1 MKRLLVLIMGFVAML
16 QLSVAAIACDLCAVY
31 RSMEAKSSKQGF
43 NLGVFE
49 QYTHFDT
56 LQLEGTKVDDSAGQ
70 VLDSSITQ
78 FIVGYQS
85 NRNIGVQVNVPY
97 INRSFRRADG
107 AGGINKGTESGL
119 GDLSLIGH
127 YRASQRLTDNTV
139 FVLDL
144 IGGVK
149 FPTGSTSRIKEE
161 LAEEESTPGAPES
174 GIHGHDLALGSGSYD
189 GIIGT
194 AFFGSWQRIIV
205 SGGLTYTIRTRGDY
219 NYEFANDLHWNI
231 KPGAYLW
238 LTHAN
243 GLELHL
249 AVSGEFK
256 GKDNLAGV
264 KALDTGMTSIFIG
277 PGLNYTWHEHLNA
290 EFGTEFPVVRNN
302 TALQL
307 VPDNRIK
314 AALTWRF

>member
-1 MKRLLVLIMGFVAML
+1 MKLPLVPIICLIAVL
-16 QLSVAAIACDLCAVY
+16 QFSGAAVACDLCAVY
-31 RSMEAKSSKQGF
+31 RSMEAKSSKHGF

-49 QYTHFDT
+49 QYTHFGT
-56 LQLEGTKVDDSAGQ
+56 LQLDGTKVDDPAGQ

-78 FIVGYQS
+78 FIFGYQS
-85 NRNIGVQVNVPY
+85 KHDIGVQVNMPY

-107 AGGINKGTESGL
+107 AGGIDKATESGL

-127 YRASQRLTDNTV
+127 YRASQHLSDNTV
-139 FVLDL
+139 FALDL

-149 FPTGSTSRIKEE
+149 FPTGSTSRLKEE
-161 LAEEESTPGAPES
+161 LAEEEPTPGAPES

-189 GIIGT
+189 GILGT
-194 AFFGSWQRIIV
+194 AFSGSWQRITFT
-205 SGGLTYTIRTRGDY
+205 GGLTYMIRTRGDY
-219 NYEFANDLHWNI
+219 KYEYANDLLWSI

-238 LTHAN
+238 LTHTN

-249 AVSGEFK
+249 TVSGEYK
-256 GKDNLAGV
+256 GTDNLAGAE
-264 KALDTGMTSIFIG
+264 ALDTGMTSVFIG

-290 EFGTEFPVVRNN
+290 EFGAEFPVVRNN

-307 VPDNRIK
+307 VPDHRIK